1 MNPMHRKLIVSLLE
15 TTMKK
20 NLFMYFITIIS
31 IVFTLPSHALS
42 IVPNVSLEKVLQNYA
57 TIAHAKYED
66 ALMCARTLDS
76 AIETLVTT
84 PNKKN
89 LENARLQWIRARIP
103 YQQSEVYRF
112 GNKIVDTWDKKV
124 NAWPLDEGFIDYV
137 DSSYGKEN
145 EENNLYTANIIA
157 NSKIIVN
164 EKEIDLSIIS
174 PDLLRKL
181 HRANGIDTNIT
192 TGYHVIE
199 FLLWGQ
205 DLKTNVREP
214 GNRPY
219 TDFDIGNCTGG
230 HCRRRV
236 EYLKVV
242 SKILVSD
249 LEEMMKAW
257 GPDGQ
262 ATKDLMKDI
271 NAGLNSIITGMT
283 SLSYNELAG
292 ERMNLGL
299 ILHDPEQ
306 EIDCF
311 SDNTYA
317 SYLNDVIGI
326 ISSYTGEY
334 IRMNGEKIH
343 GASIHD
349 LISHNNRNLAQ
360 EINDK
365 FSNTMKDFH
374 ILKDRAENIESFDQ
388 MISENNPEGNKI
400 VRNLINDLIT
410 QTESLRKIRIAL
422 DLIEPNRVIG
432 NVP

>member
-1 MNPMHRKLIVSLLE
+1 
-15 TTMKK
+15 
-20 NLFMYFITIIS
+20 MYFITIIS

-181 HRANGIDTNIT
+181 HRAN
-192 TGYHVIE
+192 
-199 FLLWGQ
+199 
-205 DLKTNVREP
+205 
-214 GNRPY
+214 
-219 TDFDIGNCTGG
+219 
-230 HCRRRV
+230 
-236 EYLKVV
+236 
-242 SKILVSD
+242 
-249 LEEMMKAW
+249 
-257 GPDGQ
+257 
-262 ATKDLMKDI
+262 
-271 NAGLNSIITGMT
+271 
-283 SLSYNELAG
+283 
-292 ERMNLGL
+292 
-299 ILHDPEQ
+299 
-306 EIDCF
+306 
-311 SDNTYA
+311 
-317 SYLNDVIGI
+317 
-326 ISSYTGEY
+326 
-334 IRMNGEKIH
+334 
-343 GASIHD
+343 
-349 LISHNNRNLAQ
+349 
-360 EINDK
+360 
-365 FSNTMKDFH
+365 
-374 ILKDRAENIESFDQ
+374 
-388 MISENNPEGNKI
+388 
-400 VRNLINDLIT
+400 
-410 QTESLRKIRIAL
+410 
-422 DLIEPNRVIG
+422 
-432 NVP
+432 